1 MDMDMDMDIDM
12 DMDMK
17 KKFNQLSVV
26 ARSLYYN
33 L

>member
-26 ARSLYYN
+26 ARSLYYY